1 LFVRPTLPKR
11 GAIVFVAAIA
21 LSLASCGRRGPLE
34 PPPGAPASNAPLTGT
49 PGDYEAPANPGELAG
64 QNTAAGAEAPPPGAA
79 KKAPPRRASKPFL
92 LDPLL

>member
-1 LFVRPTLPKR
+1 MRRTLPKL
-11 GAIVFVAAIA
+11 GALLLVAAIA

-64 QNTAAGAEAPPPGAA
+64 QNTAASSAAAA
-79 KKAPPRRASKPFL
+79 KQPPRRAPKPFL